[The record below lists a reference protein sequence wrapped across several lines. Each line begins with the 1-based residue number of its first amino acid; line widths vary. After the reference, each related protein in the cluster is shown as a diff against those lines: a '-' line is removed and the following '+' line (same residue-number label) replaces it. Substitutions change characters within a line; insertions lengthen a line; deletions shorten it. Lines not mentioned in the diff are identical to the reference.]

1 MGWGVLRWKIRC
13 RGLERVGSNRVRRG
27 VGSEMG
33 NGVGSIKV
41 EDTGVGVGK
50 GRE

>member
-1 MGWGVLRWKIRC
+1 M
-13 RGLERVGSNRVRRG
+13 VGRNRVERG

-41 EDTGVGVGK
+41 EDTVSGVGK